1 MAKLETE
8 TNIMGWKDL
17 EVKVRFDTL
26 MKREERQD
34 QQQDASSTFK
44 KMDHITEPKCET

>member
-1 MAKLETE
+1 MANLETE

-17 EVKVRFDTL
+17 EIKVRFDTL

-34 QQQDASSTFK
+34 QQQDASSTFT
-44 KMDHITEPKCET
+44 KMGHITGHKC